1 VTYSLPLFPLHT
13 VLCPGIALPL
23 HIFEPRYRAMIGRC
37 LEEDAPF
44 GVVLIRDGRETGGLA
59 GRIAEVGTAA
69 RIRQVGRYADGR
81 MDIVTI
87 GVRRFRVH
95 ALDTAREAWL
105 TGIVEDL
112 DDPLGG
118 SAEDAAAL
126 ADRAG
131 RRFLD
136 YLARVQEGDGRV
148 VLPGSADA
156 PGGQGAGA
164 GAATGL
170 ADRDGPDYTGPDD
183 DADDADD
190 DMGAADDDDGDD
202 DDPDG
207 APADPVRDLAARLIR
222 AAGSGRVGAPP
233 PGSPDTAD
241 DLALRRAIL
250 LASARR
256 LIAEGDP
263 TAVSWFL
270 TGLIALDL
278 PARQTLLE
286 TPDTVARLRRIER
299 HLEREITFLA
309 RNLRPL
315 AVDTEL
321 LVLRRN

>member
-170 ADRDGPDYTGPDD
+170 ADRDGPDAADRGAWLPDD
-183 DADDADD
+183 
-190 DMGAADDDDGDD
+190 
-202 DDPDG
+202 
-207 APADPVRDLAARLIR
+207 APSATLLRGSSGPPGPAVSVRPRPAARTPR
-222 AAGSGRVGAPP
+222 TTSRSGARSSSRPRGGSSRRVTRPP
-233 PGSPDTAD
+233 SRGS
-241 DLALRRAIL
+241 
-250 LASARR
+250 S
-256 LIAEGDP
+256 
-263 TAVSWFL
+263 
-270 TGLIALDL
+270 
-278 PARQTLLE
+278 PA
-286 TPDTVARLRRIER
+286 
-299 HLEREITFLA
+299 
-309 RNLRPL
+309 
-315 AVDTEL
+315 
-321 LVLRRN
+321 